1 MKFSHALKFNAN
13 SAWKDHYI
21 NYNRLKKLIYKKE
34 AEETQGMSLN
44 MPDIANRTSIG
55 GTPSSSLL
63 PPFQQSPEVVLAF
76 CAIPSGEHQALHLS
90 AQAGVTKLCRTTCC
104 RLHAKQDPCRRHQH
118 LLTFLTL
125 HYDAW

>member
-55 GTPSSSLL
+55 GTPCSSL
-63 PPFQQSPEVVLAF
+63 PSPLALF
-76 CAIPSGEHQALHLS
+76 
-90 AQAGVTKLCRTTCC
+90 
-104 RLHAKQDPCRRHQH
+104 
-118 LLTFLTL
+118 
-125 HYDAW
+125 

>member
-55 GTPSSSLL
+55 KTLSLSIQRFSEIVLPSSAL
-63 PPFQQSPEVVLAF
+63 
-76 CAIPSGEHQALHLS
+76 PSGNTQVLHVQAQTGCDK
-90 AQAGVTKLCRTTCC
+90 AVKLQPASRISGLPAC
-104 RLHAKQDPCRRHQH
+104 QN
-118 LLTFLTL
+118 
-125 HYDAW
+125 

>member
-55 GTPSSSLL
+55 RTPSSSLL
-63 PPFQQSPEVVLAF
+63 SPFSTLLRLLGPPVPSFWQASSLARF
-76 CAIPSGEHQALHLS
+76 STG
-90 AQAGVTKLCRTTCC
+90 RT
-104 RLHAKQDPCRRHQH
+104 
-118 LLTFLTL
+118 
-125 HYDAW
+125 